1 MVNDHQLR
9 HDSVWSLFCR
19 FTFPAIA
26 GIVIAGIQSIVDGFF
41 IGNGL
46 GSHGLAAVT
55 LAFPILMLI
64 VAIGIMVGMGSSS
77 LVALELGKSNR
88 GRAVDV
94 VSNVFSMLLVT
105 GSVIMV
111 LGHLFAG
118 SLISLLGAEGVVAV
132 MMNDYLQIIFTGV
145 IFILFALALDPL
157 VRNDGRPV
165 FAMKVL
171 VFSVLVNIL
180 LDYIFVMKLGMGMTG
195 AAVAT
200 VIAFALIAILL
211 ASHLFSSKAKL
222 RLRFCDIK
230 VEYATMLQIVKS
242 GVPSFAMQFSISLL
256 LLAHNFVLLRY
267 GSELA
272 VSAFGIID
280 YSFSMFYMLFEGIAM
295 GVQPIIGFNYG
306 AGLYG
311 RVHRALKLAMAASLA
326 VGLVGFVIFFLF
338 PDVVV
343 SIFNPNDAQ
352 LLDATVNAMRIF
364 TAALLVQGIVV
375 VTAMYYQSVNKVR
388 SALFIHL
395 GKTFVFLLP
404 LLFVL
409 PALFGLAGVWFA
421 TPISEFLM
429 FLIVMVMVSGELK
442 ILREKKMSRL
452 LSMEKNKIV
461 TA

>member
-77 LVALELGKSNR
+77 LIALELGKSNR

-145 IFILFALALDPL
+145 IFIFFALALDPL

-211 ASHLFSSKAKL
+211 ASYLFSSKAKL

-352 LLDATVNAMRIF
+352 LLDVTVNAMRIF